1 MATTAFSA
9 TWALLLWI
17 SHTASSARVYPP
29 NEVTLLDSR
38 TVQGE
43 LKWVS
48 SPTEGGWEEVS
59 IMDEKN
65 TPIRTYQVCN
75 VMEPNQNNWLRT
87 DWIARGAAQRIYV
100 EIKFTLRDC
109 NSLPGVMGTCKET
122 FNLYYYESN
131 NDKERYIRENQF
143 IKVDTI
149 AADESF
155 TQVDIGDR
163 IMKLNTEV
171 RDVAVLTRKG
181 FYLAFQDVGACI
193 ALVSVRIFYKKCPL
207 TVRNLAQFPDTTT
220 GTDTSSLV
228 EVRGSCVDNSEE
240 REVPK
245 MYCGADGE
253 WLVPIGSCLCN
264 PGFEERAGACQACKI
279 GFYRALASDA
289 GCSKCPSHSYA
300 LREGSTSCTC
310 DKGYF
315 RSEMDP
321 ASMPCTQPPS
331 APQHLIS
338 NVNETS
344 VNLEWSA
351 PAFSGGRQDLT
362 YNVVCKRCGP
372 DGQRCEP
379 CGVGVHYSPQQLSLR
394 ATRVS
399 INELQA
405 HTNYT
410 FQVWAVNG
418 VTPQN
423 PGPDQ
428 AASVTVTTNQAAP
441 SPVSSIQAKDIT
453 RHGVRLAWQQPE
465 RPNGVILEYEVKY
478 YEKDQNERSYRIMK
492 TASRSAD
499 IKGLSPLTSYVFH
512 VRARTAAGYG
522 EFSAPFEFMTNSVP
536 SPIIGDGTNS
546 TVLLVSVIGSVVLLL
561 IFIAVFVIGRR
572 RSKYSKAKQ
581 ESDEEKHLHPGVRIY
596 VDPFTYEDP
605 NQAVREFAKEIDAS
619 CIKIEKVIGI
629 GEFGEVCS
637 GRLKMP
643 GKREIC
649 VAIKTLKAG
658 YTEKQR
664 RDFLSEAS
672 IMGQFDHPNIIRLE
686 GVVTK
691 CKPVMIITEYM
702 ENGSLDAFLRKNDG
716 RFTVIQLVG
725 ILRGIASGMKYLSDM
740 SYVHRD
746 LAARNILVNSNLVCK
761 VSDFGMSRV
770 LEEDP
775 DAAYTTR
782 EIMGT
787 YQSQGGKIPIRWTAP
802 EAIAYRKF
810 TSASDVWSYGIVMWE
825 VMSYGERPYWD
836 MSNQDVIKAIEE
848 GYRLPPPM
856 DCPISLHQLML
867 DCWQK
872 ERAER
877 PKFSQI
883 VNMLDKLIRNPNTL
897 KRTGGEIP
905 RPNTTLLEPSSPEF
919 SSPLGTVSDWLTAI
933 NMERYRDNF
942 TAAGYTTPEAVVHMT
957 QEDMTRIGIS
967 SAVHQDKILSSA
979 QGMLSQMQQ
988 IQDRMVPV

>member
-1 MATTAFSA
+1 MAAIVRS
-9 TWALLLWI
+9 TWTLVWI
-17 SHTASSARVYPP
+17 STIVSSTRIYPP

-43 LKWVS
+43 LKWVA

-87 DWIARGAAQRIYV
+87 DWIPRGGAQRVYI

-143 IKVDTI
+143 SKIDTI

-171 RDVAVLTRKG
+171 RDVGVLTRKG

-220 GTDTSSLV
+220 GADTSSLV

-253 WLVPIGSCLCN
+253 WLVPIGNCLCN
-264 PGFEERAGACQACKI
+264 PGFEERSGACQACRI
-279 GFYRALASDA
+279 GYYRALATDDS
-289 GCSKCPSHSYA
+289 CSKCPPHSYSVS
-300 LREGSTSCTC
+300 EGSTSCAC
-310 DKGYF
+310 DKGFF
-315 RSEMDP
+315 RAETDP

-331 APQHLIS
+331 APQNLIS

-344 VNLEWSA
+344 VNLEWTA
-351 PAFSGGRQDLT
+351 PASSGGRSDLA

-372 DGQRCEP
+372 GPSPGAPSLCAP
-379 CGVGVHYSPQQLSLR
+379 CGNAVHFSPQQLSLR

-399 INELQA
+399 ITDLQA

-410 FQVWAVNG
+410 FEIWAVNG
-418 VTPQN
+418 VSTQS
-423 PGPDQ
+423 PGPQQ
-428 AASVTVTTNQAAP
+428 AVSVTVTTNQAAP
-441 SPVSSIQAKDIT
+441 SPVTSIQAKDIT
-453 RHGVRLAWQQPE
+453 RHAVSLAWQQPE

-499 IKGLSPLTSYVFH
+499 RL
-512 VRARTAAGYG
+512 
-522 EFSAPFEFMTNSVP
+522 EFMTNSVP
-536 SPIIGDGTNS
+536 SPIIGDGANS
-546 TVLLVSVIGSVVLLL
+546 TVLLVSVIGSVILLI
-561 IFIAVFVIGRR
+561 IFIAVFVISRR

-581 ESDEEKHLHPGVRIY
+581 DSDEEKHLHPGVRIY

-658 YTEKQR
+658 YTDKQR

-775 DAAYTTR
+775 EAAYTTR
-782 EIMGT
+782 EITGT

-802 EAIAYRKF
+802 EAITYRKF
-810 TSASDVWSYGIVMWE
+810 TSAAFTE
-825 VMSYGERPYWD
+825 
-836 MSNQDVIKAIEE
+836 
-848 GYRLPPPM
+848 L
-856 DCPISLHQLML
+856 LTL
-867 DCWQK
+867 
-872 ERAER
+872 
-877 PKFSQI
+877 
-883 VNMLDKLIRNPNTL
+883 PNTA
-897 KRTGGEIP
+897 
-905 RPNTTLLEPSSPEF
+905 LLDPSSPEF
-919 SSPLGTVSDWLTAI
+919 SST
-933 NMERYRDNF
+933 
-942 TAAGYTTPEAVVHMT
+942 EAVVHLT
-957 QEDMTRIGIS
+957 QEDMARIGIS
-967 SAVHQDKILSSA
+967 SAAHQDKILTSLWGQLAKLSCSAVSVDVQHGNSFAPVPSSV
-979 QGMLSQMQQ
+979 Q
-988 IQDRMVPV
+988 

>member
-1 MATTAFSA
+1 MGCESDGRRGDIRTGIVCTCFDKSLPSRISIG
-9 TWALLLWI
+9 LLTSL
-17 SHTASSARVYPP
+17 SFPLSLS
-29 NEVTLLDSR
+29 
-38 TVQGE
+38 Q
-43 LKWVS
+43 
-48 SPTEGGWEEVS
+48 WEEVS

-87 DWIARGAAQRIYV
+87 DWIPRGGAQRVYI

-143 IKVDTI
+143 TKIDTI

-171 RDVAVLTRKG
+171 RDVGILTRKG

-193 ALVSVRIFYKKCPL
+193 ALVSVRILYKKCPL

-220 GTDTSSLV
+220 GADTSSLV

-253 WLVPIGSCLCN
+253 WLVPIGNCLCN
-264 PGFEERAGACQACKI
+264 PGYEEHGGTCQACKI
-279 GFYRALASDA
+279 GYYRALATDDS
-289 GCSKCPSHSYA
+289 CSKCPLHSYSI
-300 LREGSTSCTC
+300 REGSTSCAC
-310 DKGYF
+310 DKGFF
-315 RSEMDP
+315 RSETDP

-344 VNLEWSA
+344 VNLEWTA
-351 PAFSGGRQDLT
+351 PASSGGRQDLA
-362 YNVVCKRCGP
+362 YNVICKLCSS
-372 DGQRCEP
+372 DGQHCQP
-379 CGVGVHYSPQQLSLR
+379 CGKGIHFSPQQLGLR
-394 ATRVS
+394 TTRVS
-399 INELQA
+399 INDLQA

-410 FQVWAVNG
+410 FEIWAVSG
-418 VTPQN
+418 VSKQS
-423 PGPDQ
+423 PGPEQ
-428 AASVTVTTNQAAP
+428 AVSVMVTTNQAAP
-441 SPVSSIQAKDIT
+441 SPVTTIQAKDIT
-453 RHGVRLAWQQPE
+453 RHAVSLAWQQPE

-492 TASRSAD
+492 TSSRNAE

-522 EFSAPFEFMTNSVP
+522 DFSAPFEFMTNS
-536 SPIIGDGTNS
+536 
-546 TVLLVSVIGSVVLLL
+546 
-561 IFIAVFVIGRR
+561 GRFPCA

-581 ESDEEKHLHPGVRIY
+581 DSDEERHLHPGVRIY

-658 YTEKQR
+658 YTDKQR

-782 EIMGT
+782 
-787 YQSQGGKIPIRWTAP
+787 GGKIPIRWTAP
-802 EAIAYRKF
+802 EAITYRKF

-856 DCPISLHQLML
+856 DCPVSLHQLML

-883 VNMLDKLIRNPNTL
+883 VNMLDKLIRNPNSL
-897 KRTGGEIP
+897 KRTGGEIA

-919 SSPLGTVSDWLTAI
+919 TSTLGSVADWLQAI
-933 NMERYRDNF
+933 NMECYRDNF

-957 QEDMTRIGIS
+957 QE
-967 SAVHQDKILSSA
+967 
-979 QGMLSQMQQ
+979 
-988 IQDRMVPV
+988 

>member
-1 MATTAFSA
+1 
-9 TWALLLWI
+9 
-17 SHTASSARVYPP
+17 
-29 NEVTLLDSR
+29 
-38 TVQGE
+38 
-43 LKWVS
+43 
-48 SPTEGGWEEVS
+48 
-59 IMDEKN
+59 MDEKN
-65 TPIRTYQVCN
+65 IPIRTYQVCN

-87 DWIARGAAQRIYV
+87 DWIPRGGAQRVYI

-143 IKVDTI
+143 GKIDTI

-171 RDVAVLTRKG
+171 RDVGALTRKG

-193 ALVSVRIFYKKCPL
+193 ALVSVRVFYKKCPL
-207 TVRNLAQFPDTTT
+207 AVRNLAQFPDTIT
-220 GTDTSSLV
+220 GADTSSLV

-240 REVPK
+240 KEVPK

-253 WLVPIGSCLCN
+253 WLVPIGNCLCN
-264 PGFEERAGACQACKI
+264 PGYEERTAECQADRRGVERGFVKRDGRMYRQRKTDREREKWTAIKWAWTISEGDVMKEKEGLCHLLCAKREAEQTFLAKKSGGDGDEEAGSERHLLKQQVDPTFNSGHFPACKI
-279 GFYRALASDA
+279 GYYRALASDGA
-289 GCSKCPSHSYA
+289 CSKCPLHSYSV
-300 LREGSTSCTC
+300 REGSTSCAC

-315 RSEMDP
+315 RSETDP
-321 ASMPCTQPPS
+321 ASMPCTRPPT
-331 APQHLIS
+331 APLHLIS

-344 VNLEWSA
+344 VNLEWTPPRS
-351 PAFSGGRQDLT
+351 SGGRQDLT

-372 DGQRCEP
+372 DGRRCQP
-379 CGVGVHYSPQQLSLR
+379 CGNGIHFSPQQLSLKG
-394 ATRVS
+394 TRVS

-410 FQVWAVNG
+410 FEVWAVNG
-418 VTPQN
+418 VSPQS
-423 PGPDQ
+423 PGPEQ
-428 AASVTVTTNQAAP
+428 AVSVTVTTNQAAP
-441 SPVSSIQAKDIT
+441 SPVTSIQAKDIT
-453 RHGVRLAWQQPE
+453 RHTISLAWQPPD
-465 RPNGVILEYEVKY
+465 RANGVILEYEVKY
-478 YEKDQNERSYRIMK
+478 YEKDQNERSYRIIK
-492 TASRSAD
+492 TSSRNTD
-499 IKGLSPLTSYVFH
+499 IKGLTPITSYVFH

-522 EFSAPFEFMTNSVP
+522 EFSGPFEFMTNSVP
-536 SPIIGDGTNS
+536 APIIGDGANS
-546 TVLLVSVIGSVVLLL
+546 TVLLVSVVGSVVLLL
-561 IFIAVFVIGRR
+561 ILISAFVISRR

-581 ESDEEKHLHPGVRIY
+581 DSDEEKHLHQGVRIY

-658 YTEKQR
+658 YTDKQR

-672 IMGQFDHPNIIRLE
+672 IMGQFDHPNIIHLE

-770 LEEDP
+770 LEDDP
-775 DAAYTTR
+775 EAAYTTR
-782 EIMGT
+782 LE
-787 YQSQGGKIPIRWTAP
+787 PIKVNLINFP
-802 EAIAYRKF
+802 LLP
-810 TSASDVWSYGIVMWE
+810 SS
-825 VMSYGERPYWD
+825 
-836 MSNQDVIKAIEE
+836 
-848 GYRLPPPM
+848 PPP
-856 DCPISLHQLML
+856 
-867 DCWQK
+867 
-872 ERAER
+872 
-877 PKFSQI
+877 
-883 VNMLDKLIRNPNTL
+883 T
-897 KRTGGEIP
+897 
-905 RPNTTLLEPSSPEF
+905 RPNTTLLEPGSPEA
-919 SSPLGTVSDWLTAI
+919 SSAVGTVEDWLQAI
-933 NMERYRDNF
+933 GMERYSDNF

-957 QEDMTRIGIS
+957 QEDMARIGIS
-967 SAVHQDKILSSA
+967 SAAHQNKILTSV

-988 IQDRMVPV
+988 MQGRMVPV

>member
-1 MATTAFSA
+1 ANSTGTDATSVR
-9 TWALLLWI
+9 ALPSRISIGLLT
-17 SHTASSARVYPP
+17 SLSFPLS
-29 NEVTLLDSR
+29 LS
-38 TVQGE
+38 Q
-43 LKWVS
+43 
-48 SPTEGGWEEVS
+48 WEEVS

-87 DWIARGAAQRIYV
+87 DWIPRGGAQRVYI

-143 IKVDTI
+143 TKIDTI

-171 RDVAVLTRKG
+171 RDVGILTRKG

-193 ALVSVRIFYKKCPL
+193 ALVSVRILYKKCPL

-220 GTDTSSLV
+220 GADTSSLV

-253 WLVPIGSCLCN
+253 WLVPIGNCLCN
-264 PGFEERAGACQACKI
+264 PGYEEHGGTCQACKI
-279 GFYRALASDA
+279 GYYRALATDDS
-289 GCSKCPSHSYA
+289 CSKCPLHSYSI
-300 LREGSTSCTC
+300 REGSTSCAC
-310 DKGYF
+310 DKGFF
-315 RSEMDP
+315 RSETDP

-344 VNLEWSA
+344 VNLEWTA
-351 PAFSGGRQDLT
+351 PASSGGRQDLA
-362 YNVVCKRCGP
+362 YNVICKLCSS
-372 DGQRCEP
+372 DGQHCQP
-379 CGVGVHYSPQQLSLR
+379 CGKGIHFSPQQLGLR
-394 ATRVS
+394 TTRVS
-399 INELQA
+399 INDLQA

-410 FQVWAVNG
+410 FEIWAVSG
-418 VTPQN
+418 VSKQS
-423 PGPDQ
+423 PGPEQ
-428 AASVTVTTNQAAP
+428 AVSVMVTTNQAAP
-441 SPVSSIQAKDIT
+441 SPVTTIQAKDIT
-453 RHGVRLAWQQPE
+453 RHAVSLAWQQPE

-492 TASRSAD
+492 TSSRNAE

-522 EFSAPFEFMTNSVP
+522 DFSAPFEFMTNS
-536 SPIIGDGTNS
+536 
-546 TVLLVSVIGSVVLLL
+546 
-561 IFIAVFVIGRR
+561 GRFPCA

-581 ESDEEKHLHPGVRIY
+581 DSDEERHLHPGVRIY

-658 YTEKQR
+658 YTDKQR

-782 EIMGT
+782 
-787 YQSQGGKIPIRWTAP
+787 GGKIPIRWTAP
-802 EAIAYRKF
+802 EAITYRKF

-856 DCPISLHQLML
+856 DCPVSLHQLML

-883 VNMLDKLIRNPNTL
+883 VNMLDKLIRNPNSL
-897 KRTGGEIP
+897 KRTGGEIA

-919 SSPLGTVSDWLTAI
+919 TSTLGSVADWLQAI
-933 NMERYRDNF
+933 NMECYRDNF

-957 QEDMTRIGIS
+957 QE
-967 SAVHQDKILSSA
+967 
-979 QGMLSQMQQ
+979 
-988 IQDRMVPV
+988 

>member
-1 MATTAFSA
+1 MAGAAVRCALFS
-9 TWALLLWI
+9 LLFGTCYGVTG
-17 SHTASSARVYPP
+17 SRVYPA

-38 TVQGE
+38 SVQGE
-43 LKWVS
+43 LGWIA
-48 SPTEGGWEEVS
+48 SPLEGGWEEVS

-75 VMEPNQNNWLRT
+75 VMEPSQNNWLRT
-87 DWIARGAAQRIYV
+87 DWIPREGAQRVYI

-131 NDKERYIRENQF
+131 NDKERFIRESQF
-143 IKVDTI
+143 AKIDTI

-163 IMKLNTEV
+163 IMKLNTEI
-171 RDVAVLTRKG
+171 RDVGPLSKKG

-193 ALVSVRIFYKKCPL
+193 ALVSVRVFYKKCPL
-207 TVRNLAQFPDTTT
+207 TVRNLAQFPDTVT
-220 GTDTSSLV
+220 GADTSSLV
-228 EVRGSCVDNSEE
+228 EVRGSCVNNSEE
-240 REVPK
+240 KDVPK

-253 WLVPIGSCLCN
+253 WLVPIGNCLCN
-264 PGFEERAGACQACKI
+264 AGYEERNGECQACKI
-279 GFYRALASDA
+279 GYYKALSTDVACA
-289 GCSKCPSHSYA
+289 KCPPHSYSIW
-300 LREGSTSCTC
+300 EGSTSCTC
-310 DKGYF
+310 DRGFF
-315 RSEMDP
+315 RAENDA
-321 ASMPCTQPPS
+321 ASMPCTPPS
-331 APQHLIS
+331 PIAL
-338 NVNETS
+338 
-344 VNLEWSA
+344 
-351 PAFSGGRQDLT
+351 
-362 YNVVCKRCGP
+362 
-372 DGQRCEP
+372 
-379 CGVGVHYSPQQLSLR
+379 
-394 ATRVS
+394 
-399 INELQA
+399 
-405 HTNYT
+405 
-410 FQVWAVNG
+410 
-418 VTPQN
+418 
-423 PGPDQ
+423 
-428 AASVTVTTNQAAP
+428 
-441 SPVSSIQAKDIT
+441 IQAKEIT
-453 RHGVRLAWQQPE
+453 RHSVALAWLEPD

-478 YEKDQNERSYRIMK
+478 YEKDQNERSYRIVK
-492 TASRSAD
+492 TATRNTD
-499 IKGLSPLTSYVFH
+499 IKGLNPLTSYVFH

-522 EFSAPFEFMTNSVP
+522 DFSGPFEFTTNTVP
-536 SPIIGDGTNS
+536 SPIIGDGTNP
-546 TVLLVSVIGSVVLLL
+546 TVLLVSVAGSVVLVVIL
-561 IFIAVFVIGRR
+561 IAAFVISRR

-581 ESDEEKHLHPGVRIY
+581 EADEEKHLNQGVRTY

-619 CIKIEKVIGI
+619 CIKIEKVIGV

-637 GRLKMP
+637 GRLKVP

-658 YTEKQR
+658 YTDKQR

-672 IMGQFDHPNIIRLE
+672 IMGQFDHPNIIHLE

-725 ILRGIASGMKYLSDM
+725 MLRGIGSGMKYLSDM

-770 LEEDP
+770 LEDDP
-775 DAAYTTR
+775 EAAYTTR
-782 EIMGT
+782 
-787 YQSQGGKIPIRWTAP
+787 GGKIPIRWTAP

-856 DCPISLHQLML
+856 DCPIALHQLML

-872 ERAER
+872 ERSDR
-877 PKFSQI
+877 PKFGQI
-883 VNMLDKLIRNPNTL
+883 VNMLDKLIRNPNSL
-897 KRTGGEIP
+897 KRTGAESS
-905 RPNTTLLEPSSPEF
+905 RPNTALLDPSSPEF
-919 SSPLGTVSDWLTAI
+919 SAVVSVGDWLQAI
-933 NMERYRDNF
+933 KMERYKDNF
-942 TAAGYTTPEAVVHMT
+942 TAAGYTTLEAVVHMN
-957 QEDMTRIGIS
+957 QEEKRFCF
-967 SAVHQDKILSSA
+967 Q
-979 QGMLSQMQQ
+979 
-988 IQDRMVPV
+988 

>member
-1 MATTAFSA
+1 MA
-9 TWALLLWI
+9 WILLELI
-17 SHTASSARVYPP
+17 FIAPVLKLGLCVTGSRVYPAS
-29 NEVTLLDSR
+29 EVTLLDSR
-38 TVQGE
+38 SVQGE
-43 LKWVS
+43 LGWVA
-48 SPTEGGWEEVS
+48 SPAESGWEEVS

-75 VMEPNQNNWLRT
+75 VMEPSQNNWLRT
-87 DWIARGAAQRIYV
+87 DWIPSGGAHRIYI

-109 NSLPGVMGTCKET
+109 NSLPGMTGTCKET

-131 NDKERYIRENQF
+131 NDKERYIRESQF
-143 IKVDTI
+143 TKIDTI

-163 IMKLNTEV
+163 IMKLNTEI
-171 RDVAVLTRKG
+171 RDVGPLTRKG

-193 ALVSVRIFYKKCPL
+193 ALVSVRVFFKKCPL
-207 TVRNLAQFPDTTT
+207 TVRNLAQFPDTIT
-220 GTDTSSLV
+220 GADTSSLV
-228 EVRGSCVDNSEE
+228 EVQGSCVNNSEE
-240 REVPK
+240 KDVPK

-253 WLVPIGSCLCN
+253 WLVPIGNCLCN
-264 PGFEERAGACQACKI
+264 AGFEEKNAECEACKI
-279 GFYRALASDA
+279 GYYKALSTDA
-289 GCSKCPSHSYA
+289 TCSNCPLNSYSTQ
-300 LREGSTSCTC
+300 EGSTFCTC
-310 DKGYF
+310 DRGYF
-315 RSEMDP
+315 RAENDP
-321 ASMPCTQPPS
+321 ASMPCTQPPT
-331 APQHLIS
+331 APQNLIS

-344 VNLEWSA
+344 VNLDWR
-351 PAFSGGRQDLT
+351 PPKRNGGRDDIS
-362 YNVVCKRCGP
+362 YNVVCKKCGTDLSRC
-372 DGQRCEP
+372 RP
-379 CGVGVHYSPQQLSLR
+379 CGSGVHFIPQQTGLKNP
-394 ATRVS
+394 RVS
-399 INELQA
+399 ITDLQA

-410 FQVWAVNG
+410 FEVWAING
-418 VTPQN
+418 VSKQN
-423 PGPDQ
+423 PSPLQ
-428 AASVTVTTNQAAP
+428 AVSVTVTTNQAAP
-441 SPVSSIQAKDIT
+441 SAVNVIQAKERT
-453 RHGVRLAWQQPE
+453 RHSISLTWPQPE
-465 RPNGVILEYEVKY
+465 RTNGVILEYEVKY
-478 YEKDQNERSYRIMK
+478 YEKDQNDRSYRIVK
-492 TASRSAD
+492 TATRNAE
-499 IKGLSPLTSYVFH
+499 ITGLNPLTVYVFH

-522 EFSAPFEFMTNSVP
+522 EFSGPFEFMTNTVP
-536 SPIIGDGTNS
+536 SAIIGEGANP
-546 TVLLVSVIGSVVLLL
+546 TVLLVSVAGSVVLLIIL
-561 IFIAVFVIGRR
+561 IAAFVISRR

-581 ESDEEKHLHPGVRIY
+581 DADEEKHLHQGVRTY

-619 CIKIEKVIGI
+619 CIKIEKVIGV

-658 YTEKQR
+658 YTDKQR

-672 IMGQFDHPNIIRLE
+672 IMGQFDHPNIIHLE

-725 ILRGIASGMKYLSDM
+725 MLRGIASGMKYLSDM

-770 LEEDP
+770 LEDDP
-775 DAAYTTR
+775 EAAYTTR
-782 EIMGT
+782 
-787 YQSQGGKIPIRWTAP
+787 GGKIPIRWTAP

-848 GYRLPPPM
+848 GYRLPSPM
-856 DCPISLHQLML
+856 DCPLPLHQLML

-872 ERAER
+872 ERSDR
-877 PKFSQI
+877 PKFGQI
-883 VNMLDKLIRNPNTL
+883 VNMLDKLIRNPNSL
-897 KRTGGEIP
+897 KRIGHESS
-905 RPNTTLLEPSSPEF
+905 RHNTALMDPSSPEC
-919 SSPLGTVSDWLTAI
+919 STVSSVGDWLQVI
-933 NMERYRDNF
+933 KMERYKDNF
-942 TAAGYTTPEAVVHMT
+942 TAAGYTMLEAVLHMT
-957 QEDMTRIGIS
+957 QDDLTRIGVTAAS
-967 SAVHQDKILSSA
+967 HQNTILNSV

-988 IQDRMVPV
+988 MQGRMVPV

>member
-1 MATTAFSA
+1 DKCSHKG
-9 TWALLLWI
+9 LLTSL
-17 SHTASSARVYPP
+17 SFPP
-29 NEVTLLDSR
+29 SLS
-38 TVQGE
+38 Q
-43 LKWVS
+43 
-48 SPTEGGWEEVS
+48 WEEVS

-87 DWIARGAAQRIYV
+87 DWIPRGGAQRVYI

-143 IKVDTI
+143 TKIDTI

-171 RDVAVLTRKG
+171 RDVGILTRKG

-220 GTDTSSLV
+220 GADTSSLV

-253 WLVPIGSCLCN
+253 WLVPIGNCLCN
-264 PGFEERAGACQACKI
+264 PGYEEHGGTCQACKI
-279 GFYRALASDA
+279 GYYRALATDDS
-289 GCSKCPSHSYA
+289 CSKCPLHSYSI
-300 LREGSTSCTC
+300 REGSTSCAC
-310 DKGYF
+310 DKGFF
-315 RSEMDP
+315 RSETDP

-344 VNLEWSA
+344 VNLEWTA
-351 PAFSGGRQDLT
+351 PASSGGRQDLA
-362 YNVVCKRCGP
+362 YNVICKRCNS
-372 DGQRCEP
+372 DGQRCQP
-379 CGVGVHYSPQQLSLR
+379 CGNGIHFSPQQLGLR
-394 ATRVS
+394 TTRVS
-399 INELQA
+399 INDLQA

-410 FQVWAVNG
+410 FEIWAVNG
-418 VTPQN
+418 VSKQS
-423 PGPDQ
+423 PGPEQ
-428 AASVTVTTNQAAP
+428 AVSVKVTTNQAAP
-441 SPVSSIQAKDIT
+441 SPVTTIQAKDIT
-453 RHGVRLAWQQPE
+453 RHAVSLAWQQPE

-492 TASRSAD
+492 TSSRSAE

-522 EFSAPFEFMTNSVP
+522 DFSAPFEFMTNSGRFPCNGKQMLYIHHFVCLSTILP
-536 SPIIGDGTNS
+536 SFSFNLLTCRHLSLCVS
-546 TVLLVSVIGSVVLLL
+546 T
-561 IFIAVFVIGRR
+561 
-572 RSKYSKAKQ
+572 
-581 ESDEEKHLHPGVRIY
+581 GVRIY

-658 YTEKQR
+658 YTDKQR

-782 EIMGT
+782 
-787 YQSQGGKIPIRWTAP
+787 GGKIPIRWTAP
-802 EAIAYRKF
+802 EAITYRKF

-856 DCPISLHQLML
+856 DCPVSLHQLML

-883 VNMLDKLIRNPNTL
+883 VNMLDKLIRNPNSL
-897 KRTGGEIP
+897 KRTGGEIA

-919 SSPLGTVSDWLTAI
+919 TSTLGSVADWLQAI
-933 NMERYRDNF
+933 NMERYGDNF
-942 TAAGYTTPEAVVHMT
+942 TAAGYITPEAVVHMT
-957 QEDMTRIGIS
+957 QE
-967 SAVHQDKILSSA
+967 
-979 QGMLSQMQQ
+979 
-988 IQDRMVPV
+988 

>member
-1 MATTAFSA
+1 MAGIFYFVLFSFLFGICDA
-9 TWALLLWI
+9 VTG
-17 SHTASSARVYPP
+17 SRVYPA

-38 TVQGE
+38 SVQGE
-43 LKWVS
+43 LGWIA
-48 SPTEGGWEEVS
+48 SPLEGGWEEVS

-75 VMEPNQNNWLRT
+75 VMEPSQNNWLRT
-87 DWIARGAAQRIYV
+87 DWITREGAQRVYI

-122 FNLYYYESN
+122 FNLYYYESD
-131 NDKERYIRENQF
+131 NDKERFIRESQF
-143 IKVDTI
+143 AKIDTI

-163 IMKLNTEV
+163 IMKLNTEI
-171 RDVAVLTRKG
+171 RDVGPLSKKG

-193 ALVSVRIFYKKCPL
+193 ALVSVRVFYKKCPL
-207 TVRNLAQFPDTTT
+207 TVRNLAQFPDTIT
-220 GTDTSSLV
+220 GADTSSLV
-228 EVRGSCVDNSEE
+228 EVRGSCVNNSEE
-240 REVPK
+240 KDVPK

-253 WLVPIGSCLCN
+253 WLVPIGNCLCN
-264 PGFEERAGACQACKI
+264 AGHEEWNGECQACKI
-279 GFYRALASDA
+279 GYYKALSTDA
-289 GCSKCPSHSYA
+289 TCAKCPPHSYSVW
-300 LREGSTSCTC
+300 EGATSCTC
-310 DKGYF
+310 DRGFF
-315 RSEMDP
+315 RADNDA
-321 ASMPCTQPPS
+321 ASMPCTPPS
-331 APQHLIS
+331 
-338 NVNETS
+338 
-344 VNLEWSA
+344 
-351 PAFSGGRQDLT
+351 
-362 YNVVCKRCGP
+362 
-372 DGQRCEP
+372 
-379 CGVGVHYSPQQLSLR
+379 
-394 ATRVS
+394 S
-399 INELQA
+399 IAL
-405 HTNYT
+405 
-410 FQVWAVNG
+410 V
-418 VTPQN
+418 
-423 PGPDQ
+423 
-428 AASVTVTTNQAAP
+428 
-441 SPVSSIQAKDIT
+441 QAKEVT
-453 RHGVRLAWQQPE
+453 RYSVALAWLEPD

-478 YEKDQNERSYRIMK
+478 YEKDQNERSYRIVR
-492 TASRSAD
+492 TAARNTD
-499 IKGLSPLTSYVFH
+499 IKGLNPLTSYVFH

-522 EFSAPFEFMTNSVP
+522 DFSEPLEVTTNTVP
-536 SPIIGDGTNS
+536 SRIIGDGANS
-546 TVLLVSVIGSVVLLL
+546 TVLLVSVSGSVVLVVIL
-561 IFIAVFVIGRR
+561 IAAFVISRR

-581 ESDEEKHLHPGVRIY
+581 EADEEKHLNQGVRTY

-619 CIKIEKVIGI
+619 CIKIEKVIGV

-637 GRLKMP
+637 GRLKVP

-658 YTEKQR
+658 YTDKQR

-672 IMGQFDHPNIIRLE
+672 IMGQFDHPNIIHLE

-725 ILRGIASGMKYLSDM
+725 MLRGIGSGMKYLSDM

-770 LEEDP
+770 LEDDP
-775 DAAYTTR
+775 EAAYTTR
-782 EIMGT
+782 
-787 YQSQGGKIPIRWTAP
+787 GGKIPIRWTAP

-856 DCPISLHQLML
+856 DCPIALHQLML

-872 ERAER
+872 ERSDR
-877 PKFSQI
+877 PKFGQI
-883 VNMLDKLIRNPNTL
+883 VNMLDKLIRNPNSL
-897 KRTGGEIP
+897 KRTGTESS
-905 RPNTTLLEPSSPEF
+905 RPNTALLDPSSPEF
-919 SSPLGTVSDWLTAI
+919 SAVVSVGDWLQAI
-933 NMERYRDNF
+933 KMDRYKDNF
-942 TAAGYTTPEAVVHMT
+942 TAAGYTTLEAIVHMN
-957 QEDMTRIGIS
+957 QDDLARIGIT
-967 SAVHQDKILSSA
+967 AVTHQNKILSSVQA
-979 QGMLSQMQQ
+979 MRTQMQQ
-988 IQDRMVPV
+988 IHGRMVPV

>member
-1 MATTAFSA
+1 MAPMAGILLTAFCS
-9 TWALLLWI
+9 LLLGI
-17 SHTASSARVYPP
+17 ATFVSAARIYPP

-38 TVQGE
+38 SVQGE
-43 LKWVS
+43 LGWVAN
-48 SPTEGGWEEVS
+48 PTEGGWEEVS

-65 TPIRTYQVCN
+65 IPIRTYQVCN
-75 VMEPNQNNWLRT
+75 VMEASQNNWLRT
-87 DWIARGAAQRIYV
+87 DWIPRGGAQRVYI

-143 IKVDTI
+143 GKIDTI

-171 RDVAVLTRKG
+171 RDVGALSRKG

-193 ALVSVRIFYKKCPL
+193 ALVSVRVFYKKCPL
-207 TVRNLAQFPDTTT
+207 AVRNLAQFPDTIT
-220 GTDTSSLV
+220 GADTSSLV

-240 REVPK
+240 KEVPK

-253 WLVPIGSCLCN
+253 WLVPIGNCLCN
-264 PGFEERAGACQACKI
+264 PGYEERNAECQACKI
-279 GFYRALASDA
+279 GYYRALATD
-289 GCSKCPSHSYA
+289 GTCSKCPLHSYSV
-300 LREGSTSCTC
+300 REGSTSCVC

-315 RSEMDP
+315 RSETDP
-321 ASMPCTQPPS
+321 ASMPCTRPPS
-331 APQHLIS
+331 APLQLIS

-344 VNLEWSA
+344 VNLEWSV
-351 PAFSGGRQDLT
+351 PRSTGGRQDLT

-372 DGQRCEP
+372 DGRRCQP
-379 CGVGVHYSPQQLSLR
+379 CGNGIHFSPQQLSLKG
-394 ATRVS
+394 TRVS

-410 FQVWAVNG
+410 FEVWAVNG
-418 VTPQN
+418 VSPQS
-423 PGPDQ
+423 PGPEQ
-428 AASVTVTTNQAAP
+428 AVSVTVTTNQAAP

-453 RHGVRLAWQQPE
+453 RHTISLAWQPPD
-465 RPNGVILEYEVKY
+465 RANGVILEYEVKY
-478 YEKDQNERSYRIMK
+478 YEKDQNERSYRIIK
-492 TASRSAD
+492 TSSRNTD
-499 IKGLSPLTSYVFH
+499 IKGLTPLTSYVFH

-522 EFSAPFEFMTNSVP
+522 DFSGPFEFMTNSVP
-536 SPIIGDGTNS
+536 APIIGDGANS
-546 TVLLVSVIGSVVLLL
+546 TVLLVSVVGSVVLLL
-561 IFIAVFVIGRR
+561 ILISAFVISRR

-581 ESDEEKHLHPGVRIY
+581 DSDEEKHLHQGVRIY

-658 YTEKQR
+658 YTDKQR

-672 IMGQFDHPNIIRLE
+672 IMGQFDHPNIIHLE

-770 LEEDP
+770 LEDDP
-775 DAAYTTR
+775 EAAYTTR
-782 EIMGT
+782 
-787 YQSQGGKIPIRWTAP
+787 GGKIPIRWTAP

-836 MSNQDVIKAIEE
+836 MSNQDVIKAIDE

-856 DCPISLHQLML
+856 DCPVALHQLML
-867 DCWQK
+867 DCWQR
-872 ERAER
+872 ERADR
-877 PKFSQI
+877 PKFGQI

-897 KRTGGEIP
+897 KRTGGETAV
-905 RPNTTLLEPSSPEF
+905 RPNTTLLEPGSPEA
-919 SSPLGTVSDWLTAI
+919 SPAVGTVEDWLQAI
-933 NMERYRDNF
+933 GMERYGDNF

-957 QEDMTRIGIS
+957 QEDMARIGIS
-967 SAVHQDKILSSA
+967 SAAHQNKILTSV

-988 IQDRMVPV
+988 MQGRMVPV

>member
-1 MATTAFSA
+1 MALMAGVLFTGTF
-9 TWALLLWI
+9 LVLGI
-17 SHTASSARVYPP
+17 STFVSPARIYPP

-38 TVQGE
+38 SVQGE
-43 LKWVS
+43 LGWVAN
-48 SPTEGGWEEVS
+48 PTEGGWEEVS

-65 TPIRTYQVCN
+65 IPIRTYQVCN

-87 DWIARGAAQRIYV
+87 DWIPRGGAQRVYI

-143 IKVDTI
+143 GKIDTI

-171 RDVAVLTRKG
+171 RDVGALSRKG

-193 ALVSVRIFYKKCPL
+193 ALVSVRVFYKKCPL
-207 TVRNLAQFPDTTT
+207 AVRNLAQFPDTIT
-220 GTDTSSLV
+220 GADTSSLV

-240 REVPK
+240 KEVPK

-253 WLVPIGSCLCN
+253 WLVPIGNCLCN
-264 PGFEERAGACQACKI
+264 PGYDERNAECQACKI
-279 GFYRALASDA
+279 GYFRALATDGS
-289 GCSKCPSHSYA
+289 CSKCPLHSYSV
-300 LREGSTSCTC
+300 REGSTSCVC

-315 RSEMDP
+315 RSETDP
-321 ASMPCTQPPS
+321 PSMPCTRKYAMTRDPR
-331 APQHLIS
+331 
-338 NVNETS
+338 TS
-344 VNLEWSA
+344 VMHAGVQKVGELLRERSIKQTRCRRGCNNTE
-351 PAFSGGRQDLT
+351 GR
-362 YNVVCKRCGP
+362 
-372 DGQRCEP
+372 EE
-379 CGVGVHYSPQQLSLR
+379 
-394 ATRVS
+394 AA
-399 INELQA
+399 QA
-405 HTNYT
+405 V
-410 FQVWAVNG
+410 FPFALMVL
-418 VTPQN
+418 P
-423 PGPDQ
+423 
-428 AASVTVTTNQAAP
+428 AP
-441 SPVSSIQAKDIT
+441 SPVTSIQAKDIT
-453 RHGVRLAWQQPE
+453 RHTISLAWHPPD
-465 RPNGVILEYEVKY
+465 RANGVILEYEVKY
-478 YEKDQNERSYRIMK
+478 YEKDQNERSYRIIK
-492 TASRSAD
+492 TSSRNTD
-499 IKGLSPLTSYVFH
+499 IKSLTPLTSYVFH

-522 EFSAPFEFMTNSVP
+522 EFSGPFEFMTNSVP
-536 SPIIGDGTNS
+536 APIIGDGGTP
-546 TVLLVSVIGSVVLLL
+546 TVLLVSVVGSVVLLIIL
-561 IFIAVFVIGRR
+561 ISAFVISRR

-581 ESDEEKHLHPGVRIY
+581 DSDEEKHLHQGVRIY

-637 GRLKMP
+637 GRLKMA

-658 YTEKQR
+658 YTDKQR

-672 IMGQFDHPNIIRLE
+672 IMGQFDHPNIIHLE

-770 LEEDP
+770 LEDDP
-775 DAAYTTR
+775 EAAYTTR
-782 EIMGT
+782 
-787 YQSQGGKIPIRWTAP
+787 GGKIPIRWTAP

-825 VMSYGERPYWD
+825 VMSYGERPNWD
-836 MSNQDVIKAIEE
+836 MSNQDVIKAIDE

-856 DCPISLHQLML
+856 DCPVAHQLML
-867 DCWQK
+867 DCWQR
-872 ERAER
+872 ERADR
-877 PKFSQI
+877 PKFGQI

-897 KRTGGEIP
+897 KRTGGDTAV
-905 RPNTTLLEPSSPEF
+905 RPNTTLLEPGSPEAA
-919 SSPLGTVSDWLTAI
+919 SAVGTVEDWLQAI
-933 NMERYRDNF
+933 GMERYSDNF

-957 QEDMTRIGIS
+957 QEDMSRIGITL
-967 SAVHQDKILSSA
+967 AAHQNKILTSV
-979 QGMLSQMQQ
+979 QGILSQMQQ
-988 IQDRMVPV
+988 IQGRMVPV

>member
-1 MATTAFSA
+1 MALMAGILFTATSV
-9 TWALLLWI
+9 LLGI
-17 SHTASSARVYPP
+17 STCVSSARIYPP

-38 TVQGE
+38 SVAGE
-43 LKWVS
+43 LGWVAN
-48 SPTEGGWEEVS
+48 PTEGGWEEVS

-65 TPIRTYQVCN
+65 IPIRTYQVCN

-87 DWIARGAAQRIYV
+87 DWIPRVGAQRVYI

-143 IKVDTI
+143 GKIDTV

-171 RDVAVLTRKG
+171 RDVGALTRKG

-193 ALVSVRIFYKKCPL
+193 ALVSVRVFYKKCPL
-207 TVRNLAQFPDTTT
+207 AVRNLAQFPDTTT
-220 GTDTSSLV
+220 GADTSSLV
-228 EVRGSCVDNSEE
+228 EVRGSCVNDSEE
-240 REVPK
+240 RDVPK

-253 WLVPIGSCLCN
+253 WLVPIGNCLCN
-264 PGFEERAGACQACKI
+264 PGFEERNLECQACKI
-279 GFYRALASDA
+279 GYYRALATDGA
-289 GCSKCPSHSYA
+289 CSKCPLHSYSV
-300 LREGSTSCTC
+300 REGSTSCAC

-315 RSEMDP
+315 RSETDP
-321 ASMPCTQPPS
+321 ASMPCTRPPT
-331 APQHLIS
+331 APLHLIS

-344 VNLEWSA
+344 VNLEWST
-351 PAFSGGRQDLT
+351 PLSSGGRQDLS

-372 DGQRCEP
+372 EGTRCQP
-379 CGVGVHYSPQQLSLR
+379 CGNGVHFSPQQLSLR
-394 ATRVS
+394 ATKVS
-399 INELQA
+399 INDLQA

-410 FQVWAVNG
+410 FEIWAVNG
-418 VTPQN
+418 VSQQS
-423 PGPDQ
+423 PGPEQ
-428 AASVTVTTNQAAP
+428 AVSVTVTTNQAAP
-441 SPVSSIQAKDIT
+441 SPVNSIQAKDIT
-453 RHGVRLAWQQPE
+453 RHTISLAWQQPE
-465 RPNGVILEYEVKY
+465 KANGVILEYEVKY
-478 YEKDQNERSYRIMK
+478 YEKDQNERSYRIIK
-492 TASRSAD
+492 TSSRNTD
-499 IKGLSPLTSYVFH
+499 IKGLTPLTSYVFH

-522 EFSAPFEFMTNSVP
+522 EFSAPFQFMTNSVP
-536 SPIIGDGTNS
+536 APIIGDGTNS
-546 TVLLVSVIGSVVLLL
+546 TVLLVSVVGSVVLLL
-561 IFIAVFVIGRR
+561 ILISAFVISRR

-581 ESDEEKHLHPGVRIY
+581 DADEEKHLHQGVRIY
-596 VDPFTYEDP
+596 IDPFTYEDP
-605 NQAVREFAKEIDAS
+605 NQAVREFAKEIDVS

-658 YTEKQR
+658 YTDKQR

-672 IMGQFDHPNIIRLE
+672 IMGQFDHPNIIHLE

-770 LEEDP
+770 LEDDP
-775 DAAYTTR
+775 EAAYTTR
-782 EIMGT
+782 
-787 YQSQGGKIPIRWTAP
+787 GGKIPIRWTAP

-836 MSNQDVIKAIEE
+836 MSNQDVIKAIDE

-856 DCPISLHQLML
+856 DCPVALHQLML
-867 DCWQK
+867 DCWQR
-872 ERAER
+872 ERGDR
-877 PKFSQI
+877 PKFGQI
-883 VNMLDKLIRNPNTL
+883 VNMLDKLIRNPNSL
-897 KRTGGEIP
+897 KRTGGETT
-905 RPNTTLLEPSSPEF
+905 RPSTTLLEPVSPEVA
-919 SSPLGTVSDWLTAI
+919 SALGSVEDWLQAI
-933 NMERYRDNF
+933 GMERYSDNF
-942 TAAGYTTPEAVVHMT
+942 TAAGYTTPEAVEAVIV
-957 QEDMTRIGIS
+957 DMGRIGIS
-967 SAVHQDKILSSA
+967 SAAHQNKILTSV

-988 IQDRMVPV
+988 MQGRMVPV

>member
-1 MATTAFSA
+1 FHCRRTCRPVRKHVAVVSPAA
-9 TWALLLWI
+9 
-17 SHTASSARVYPP
+17 
-29 NEVTLLDSR
+29 VTLLDSR
-38 TVQGE
+38 SVQGE
-43 LKWVS
+43 LGWVA

-87 DWIARGAAQRIYV
+87 DWIARGGAQRVYI

-143 IKVDTI
+143 GKIDTI

-171 RDVAVLTRKG
+171 RDVGALTRKG

-193 ALVSVRIFYKKCPL
+193 ALVSVRVFYKKCPL
-207 TVRNLAQFPDTTT
+207 TVRNLAQFPDTIT
-220 GTDTSSLV
+220 GADTSSLV
-228 EVRGSCVDNSEE
+228 EVRGSCVNNSEE
-240 REVPK
+240 KDVPK

-253 WLVPIGSCLCN
+253 WLVPIGNCLCN
-264 PGFEERAGACQACKI
+264 TGFEERNGECQACKI
-279 GFYRALASDA
+279 GYYRALSTD
-289 GCSKCPSHSYA
+289 GSCSKCPLHSYST
-300 LREGSTSCTC
+300 REGATSCNC

-315 RSEMDP
+315 RAETDP
-321 ASMPCTQPPS
+321 ASMPCTRPPS

-344 VNLEWSA
+344 VNLEWS
-351 PAFSGGRQDLT
+351 PPVSTGGRQDLS
-362 YNVVCKRCGP
+362 YNVVCKRCGADP
-372 DGQRCEP
+372 QRCQP
-379 CGVGVHYSPQQLSLR
+379 CGNGVHFSPQQLNLR
-394 ATRVS
+394 GTRVS
-399 INELQA
+399 ITDLQA

-410 FQVWAVNG
+410 FEIWAVNG
-418 VTPQN
+418 VSKQSPSS
-423 PGPDQ
+423 DQ
-428 AASVTVTTNQAAP
+428 AVSVTVTTNQAAP
-441 SPVSSIQAKDIT
+441 SPVTSIQAKDIT
-453 RHGVRLAWQQPE
+453 RHTVSLSWQEPE

-478 YEKDQNERSYRIMK
+478 YEKDQNERSYRIIK
-492 TASRSAD
+492 TASRNAD
-499 IKGLSPLTSYVFH
+499 IKGLNPLTSYVFH

-522 EFSAPFEFMTNSVP
+522 DFSTPFEFMTNSVP
-536 SPIIGDGTNS
+536 SPVIGDGANP
-546 TVLLVSVIGSVVLLL
+546 TVLLVSVVGSVVLLIIL
-561 IFIAVFVIGRR
+561 ISAFVISRR

-581 ESDEEKHLHPGVRIY
+581 DSDEEKHLHQGVRIY

-658 YTEKQR
+658 YTDKQR

-672 IMGQFDHPNIIRLE
+672 IMGQFDHPNIIHLE

-770 LEEDP
+770 LEDDP
-775 DAAYTTR
+775 EAAYTTR
-782 EIMGT
+782 
-787 YQSQGGKIPIRWTAP
+787 GGKIPIRWTAP

-856 DCPISLHQLML
+856 DCPVALHQLML

-872 ERAER
+872 DRGER

-883 VNMLDKLIRNPNTL
+883 VNMLDKLIRNPNSL
-897 KRTGGEIP
+897 KRTGGETT
-905 RPNTTLLEPSSPEF
+905 RPNTTLLDPSSPEF
-919 SSPLGTVSDWLTAI
+919 SSLGSVADWLQAI
-933 NMERYRDNF
+933 KMERYKDNF
-942 TAAGYTTPEAVVHMT
+942 AAAGYTALEAVVQMT
-957 QEDMTRIGIS
+957 EEDMARIGIS
-967 SAVHQDKILSSA
+967 SAAHQNKILTSV
-979 QGMLSQMQQ
+979 QGMMSQMQQ
-988 IQDRMVPV
+988 IQGRMVPV

>member
-1 MATTAFSA
+1 MVTRKSERSC
-9 TWALLLWI
+9 LLTSL
-17 SHTASSARVYPP
+17 SFPP
-29 NEVTLLDSR
+29 SLS
-38 TVQGE
+38 Q
-43 LKWVS
+43 
-48 SPTEGGWEEVS
+48 WEEVS

-87 DWIARGAAQRIYV
+87 DWIPRGGAQRVYI

-143 IKVDTI
+143 TKIDTI

-171 RDVAVLTRKG
+171 RDVGILTRKG

-220 GTDTSSLV
+220 GADTSSLV

-253 WLVPIGSCLCN
+253 WLVPIGNCLCN
-264 PGFEERAGACQACKI
+264 PGYEEHGGTCQACKI
-279 GFYRALASDA
+279 GYYRALATDDS
-289 GCSKCPSHSYA
+289 CSKCPLHSYSI
-300 LREGSTSCTC
+300 REGSTSCAC
-310 DKGYF
+310 DKGFF
-315 RSEMDP
+315 RSETDP

-344 VNLEWSA
+344 VNLEWTA
-351 PAFSGGRQDLT
+351 PASSGGRQDLA
-362 YNVVCKRCGP
+362 YNVICKRCNS
-372 DGQRCEP
+372 DGQRCQP
-379 CGVGVHYSPQQLSLR
+379 CGNGIHFSPQQLGLR
-394 ATRVS
+394 TTRVS
-399 INELQA
+399 INDLQA

-410 FQVWAVNG
+410 FEIWAVNG
-418 VTPQN
+418 VSKQS
-423 PGPDQ
+423 PGPEQ
-428 AASVTVTTNQAAP
+428 A
-441 SPVSSIQAKDIT
+441 
-453 RHGVRLAWQQPE
+453 
-465 RPNGVILEYEVKY
+465 
-478 YEKDQNERSYRIMK
+478 
-492 TASRSAD
+492 
-499 IKGLSPLTSYVFH
+499 
-512 VRARTAAGYG
+512 
-522 EFSAPFEFMTNSVP
+522 
-536 SPIIGDGTNS
+536 
-546 TVLLVSVIGSVVLLL
+546 VSVKKLVYSQC
-561 IFIAVFVIGRR
+561 GRR
-572 RSKYSKAKQ
+572 QTSQQEREENGKQ
-581 ESDEEKHLHPGVRIY
+581 MLYIHHFVCLSTILPSFSFNLLTCRHLSLCVSTGVRIY

-658 YTEKQR
+658 YTDKQR

-782 EIMGT
+782 
-787 YQSQGGKIPIRWTAP
+787 GGKIPIRWTAP
-802 EAIAYRKF
+802 EAITYRKF

-856 DCPISLHQLML
+856 DCPVSLHQLML

-883 VNMLDKLIRNPNTL
+883 VNMLDKLIRNPNSL
-897 KRTGGEIP
+897 KRTGGEIA

-919 SSPLGTVSDWLTAI
+919 TSTLGSVADWLQAI
-933 NMERYRDNF
+933 NMERYGDNF
-942 TAAGYTTPEAVVHMT
+942 TAAGYITPEAVVHMT
-957 QEDMTRIGIS
+957 QEDMARIGIS
-967 SAVHQDKILSSA
+967 SAAHQDKILNSA

-988 IQDRMVPV
+988 TQDRMVPV

>member
-1 MATTAFSA
+1 
-9 TWALLLWI
+9 
-17 SHTASSARVYPP
+17 
-29 NEVTLLDSR
+29 
-38 TVQGE
+38 
-43 LKWVS
+43 
-48 SPTEGGWEEVS
+48 WEEVS

-75 VMEPNQNNWLRT
+75 VMEPSQNNWLRT
-87 DWIARGAAQRIYV
+87 DWIPREGAQRVYI

-131 NDKERYIRENQF
+131 NDKERFIRESQF
-143 IKVDTI
+143 AKIDTI

-163 IMKLNTEV
+163 IMKLNTEI
-171 RDVAVLTRKG
+171 RDVGPLSKKG

-193 ALVSVRIFYKKCPL
+193 ALVSVRVFYKKCPL
-207 TVRNLAQFPDTTT
+207 TVRNLAQFPDTIT
-220 GTDTSSLV
+220 GADTSSLV
-228 EVRGSCVDNSEE
+228 EVRGSCVNNSEE
-240 REVPK
+240 KDVPK

-253 WLVPIGSCLCN
+253 WLVPIGNCLCN
-264 PGFEERAGACQACKI
+264 AGYEERNGECQACKI
-279 GFYRALASDA
+279 GYYKALSTDVACA
-289 GCSKCPSHSYA
+289 KCPPHSYSIW
-300 LREGSTSCTC
+300 EGSTSCTC
-310 DKGYF
+310 DRGFF
-315 RSEMDP
+315 RAENDA
-321 ASMPCTQPPS
+321 ASMPCTRNRNFKKNALNHLNPLRKKSQKLAPVFQRHRSLSPLSS
-331 APQHLIS
+331 APQLEFSARGWRVCVMGWSGWQDAVPAGPARWVHLGTDWHLPPATALEGIS
-338 NVNETS
+338 SHLVAADLLSETKQIPIS
-344 VNLEWSA
+344 IE
-351 PAFSGGRQDLT
+351 
-362 YNVVCKRCGP
+362 
-372 DGQRCEP
+372 
-379 CGVGVHYSPQQLSLR
+379 R
-394 ATRVS
+394 A
-399 INELQA
+399 
-405 HTNYT
+405 
-410 FQVWAVNG
+410 
-418 VTPQN
+418 
-423 PGPDQ
+423 DK
-428 AASVTVTTNQAAP
+428 P
-441 SPVSSIQAKDIT
+441 SPSPIALIQAKEIT
-453 RHGVRLAWQQPE
+453 RHSVALAWLEPD

-478 YEKDQNERSYRIMK
+478 YEKDQNERSYRIVK
-492 TASRSAD
+492 TASRNTD
-499 IKGLSPLTSYVFH
+499 IKGLNPLTSYVFH

-522 EFSAPFEFMTNSVP
+522 DFSGPFEFTTNTVP
-536 SPIIGDGTNS
+536 SPIIGDGTNP
-546 TVLLVSVIGSVVLLL
+546 TVLLVSVAGSVVLVVIL
-561 IFIAVFVIGRR
+561 IAAFVISRR

-581 ESDEEKHLHPGVRIY
+581 EADEEKHLNQGVRTY

-619 CIKIEKVIGI
+619 CIKIEKVIGV

-637 GRLKMP
+637 GRLKVP

-658 YTEKQR
+658 YTDKQR

-672 IMGQFDHPNIIRLE
+672 IMGQFDHPNIIHLE

-725 ILRGIASGMKYLSDM
+725 MLRGIGSGMKYLSDM

-770 LEEDP
+770 LEDDP
-775 DAAYTTR
+775 EAAYTTR
-782 EIMGT
+782 
-787 YQSQGGKIPIRWTAP
+787 GGKIPIRWTAP

-856 DCPISLHQLML
+856 DCPIALHQLML

-872 ERAER
+872 ERSDR
-877 PKFSQI
+877 PKFGQI
-883 VNMLDKLIRNPNTL
+883 VNMLDKLIRNPNSL
-897 KRTGGEIP
+897 KRTGSESS
-905 RPNTTLLEPSSPEF
+905 RPSTALLDPSSPEF
-919 SSPLGTVSDWLTAI
+919 SAVVSVSDWLQAI
-933 NMERYRDNF
+933 KMERYKDNF
-942 TAAGYTTPEAVVHMT
+942 TAAGYTTLEAVVHMN
-957 QEDMTRIGIS
+957 QDDLARIGIT
-967 SAVHQDKILSSA
+967 AIAHQNKILSSVQA
-979 QGMLSQMQQ
+979 MRTQMQQ
-988 IQDRMVPV
+988 MHGRMVPV

>member
-1 MATTAFSA
+1 MAGILFTVTFLISGISA
-9 TWALLLWI
+9 LG
-17 SHTASSARVYPP
+17 SSARIYPP

-38 TVQGE
+38 AVQGE
-43 LKWVS
+43 LGWVA

-65 TPIRTYQVCN
+65 IPIRTYQVCN

-87 DWIARGAAQRIYV
+87 DWIPRGGAQRVYI

-143 IKVDTI
+143 SKIDTI

-171 RDVAVLTRKG
+171 RDVGALTRKG

-193 ALVSVRIFYKKCPL
+193 ALVSVRVFYKKCPL
-207 TVRNLAQFPDTTT
+207 SVRNLAQFPDTIT
-220 GTDTSSLV
+220 GADTSSLV

-240 REVPK
+240 RDDPK

-253 WLVPIGSCLCN
+253 WLVPIGICLCN
-264 PGFEERAGACQACKI
+264 PGYEERNSECQACKS
-279 GFYRALASDA
+279 GYYRALATDGA
-289 GCSKCPSHSYA
+289 CSKCPLHSYSV
-300 LREGSTSCTC
+300 REGSTSCVC
-310 DKGYF
+310 DKGFF
-315 RSEMDP
+315 RSETDP
-321 ASMPCTQPPS
+321 ASMPCTRPPS
-331 APQHLIS
+331 APVRLIS

-344 VNLEWSA
+344 VNLEWS
-351 PAFSGGRQDLT
+351 PPLSSGGRQDLT
-362 YNVVCKRCGP
+362 YNVVCKSCGSDGRRC
-372 DGQRCEP
+372 QP
-379 CGVGVHYSPQQLSLR
+379 CGNGVHFSPQQLSLKG
-394 ATRVS
+394 TRVS
-399 INELQA
+399 INELKA

-410 FQVWAVNG
+410 FEVWAVNG
-418 VTPQN
+418 VSPQS
-423 PGPDQ
+423 PGPEQ

-441 SPVSSIQAKDIT
+441 SPVTSIQAKDIT
-453 RHGVRLAWQQPE
+453 RHTISLAWQPPE
-465 RPNGVILEYEVKY
+465 RSNGVILEYEVKY
-478 YEKDQNERSYRIMK
+478 YEKDQNERSYRIIK
-492 TASRSAD
+492 TSSRSTD
-499 IKGLSPLTSYVFH
+499 IKSLTPLTSYVFH

-522 EFSAPFEFMTNSVP
+522 EFSGPFEFMTNSVP
-536 SPIIGDGTNS
+536 APIIGDGANS
-546 TVLLVSVIGSVVLLL
+546 TVLLVSVVGSVVLLIIL
-561 IFIAVFVIGRR
+561 ISAFVI
-572 RSKYSKAKQ
+572 S
-581 ESDEEKHLHPGVRIY
+581 VRIY

-629 GEFGEVCS
+629 G
-637 GRLKMP
+637 
-643 GKREIC
+643 KRKQAFCFILFK
-649 VAIKTLKAG
+649 VVL
-658 YTEKQR
+658 TEM
-664 RDFLSEAS
+664 S
-672 IMGQFDHPNIIRLE
+672 IIS
-686 GVVTK
+686 
-691 CKPVMIITEYM
+691 KPVMIITEYM

-770 LEEDP
+770 LEDDP
-775 DAAYTTR
+775 EAAYTTR
-782 EIMGT
+782 
-787 YQSQGGKIPIRWTAP
+787 GGKIPIRWTAP

-810 TSASDVWSYGIVMWE
+810 TSASDVWSYGVVMWE

-836 MSNQDVIKAIEE
+836 MSNQDVIKAIDE

-856 DCPISLHQLML
+856 DCPVALHQLML
-867 DCWQK
+867 DCWQR
-872 ERAER
+872 ERADR
-877 PKFSQI
+877 PKFGQI

-897 KRTGGEIP
+897 KRTGGEAAARVPTSPGHAGLLTHTGAELPSVPPDSLDGVISYDVFK
-905 RPNTTLLEPSSPEF
+905 PNMFLASK
-919 SSPLGTVSDWLTAI
+919 
-933 NMERYRDNF
+933 RDM
-942 TAAGYTTPEAVVHMT
+942 A
-957 QEDMTRIGIS
+957 RIGIS
-967 SAVHQDKILSSA
+967 SAAHQNKILTSV
-979 QGMLSQMQQ
+979 QTMLSQMQH
-988 IQDRMVPV
+988 IQGRMVPV

>member
-1 MATTAFSA
+1 MALMAGILFTATF
-9 TWALLLWI
+9 LVFGI
-17 SHTASSARVYPP
+17 STFVSPARIYPP

-38 TVQGE
+38 SVQGE
-43 LKWVS
+43 LGWVAN
-48 SPTEGGWEEVS
+48 PTEGGWEEVS

-65 TPIRTYQVCN
+65 IPIRTYQVCN

-87 DWIARGAAQRIYV
+87 DWIPRGGAQRVYI

-143 IKVDTI
+143 GKIDTI

-171 RDVAVLTRKG
+171 RDVGALTRKG

-193 ALVSVRIFYKKCPL
+193 ALVSVRVFYKKCPL
-207 TVRNLAQFPDTTT
+207 AVRNLAQFPDTIT
-220 GTDTSSLV
+220 GADTSSLV

-240 REVPK
+240 KEVPK

-253 WLVPIGSCLCN
+253 WLVPIGNCLCN
-264 PGFEERAGACQACKI
+264 PGYEERNAECQACKI
-279 GFYRALASDA
+279 GYYRALATDGS
-289 GCSKCPSHSYA
+289 CSKCPLHSYSV
-300 LREGSTSCTC
+300 REGSTSCVC
-310 DKGYF
+310 DKAYF
-315 RSEMDP
+315 RSETDP
-321 ASMPCTQPPS
+321 ASMPCSRPPS
-331 APQHLIS
+331 APVHLIS

-344 VNLEWSA
+344 VNLEWS
-351 PAFSGGRQDLT
+351 PPRSTGGRQDLT

-372 DGQRCEP
+372 DGRRCQP
-379 CGVGVHYSPQQLSLR
+379 CGNGIHFSPQQLSLKGNK
-394 ATRVS
+394 VS

-410 FQVWAVNG
+410 FEVWAVNG
-418 VTPQN
+418 VSPQS
-423 PGPDQ
+423 PGPEQ
-428 AASVTVTTNQAAP
+428 AVSVTVTTNQA
-441 SPVSSIQAKDIT
+441 
-453 RHGVRLAWQQPE
+453 
-465 RPNGVILEYEVKY
+465 
-478 YEKDQNERSYRIMK
+478 
-492 TASRSAD
+492 
-499 IKGLSPLTSYVFH
+499 
-512 VRARTAAGYG
+512 
-522 EFSAPFEFMTNSVP
+522 VP
-536 SPIIGDGTNS
+536 APIIGDGANS
-546 TVLLVSVIGSVVLLL
+546 TVLLVSVVGSVVLLIIL
-561 IFIAVFVIGRR
+561 ISAFVISRR

-581 ESDEEKHLHPGVRIY
+581 DSDEEKHLHQGVRIY

-658 YTEKQR
+658 YTDKQR

-672 IMGQFDHPNIIRLE
+672 IMGQFDHPNIIHLE

-770 LEEDP
+770 LEDDP
-775 DAAYTTR
+775 EAAYTTR
-782 EIMGT
+782 
-787 YQSQGGKIPIRWTAP
+787 GGKIPIRWTAP

-836 MSNQDVIKAIEE
+836 MSNQDVIKAIDE

-856 DCPISLHQLML
+856 DCPVALHQLML
-867 DCWQK
+867 DCWQR
-872 ERAER
+872 ERADR
-877 PKFSQI
+877 PKFGQI

-897 KRTGGEIP
+897 KRTGGETTV
-905 RPNTTLLEPSSPEF
+905 RPNTTLLEPGSPEA
-919 SSPLGTVSDWLTAI
+919 SSAVGTVEDWLQAI
-933 NMERYRDNF
+933 GMERYSDNF

-957 QEDMTRIGIS
+957 QEDMARIGIS
-967 SAVHQDKILSSA
+967 SAAHQNKILTSV

-988 IQDRMVPV
+988 MQGRMVPV

>member
-1 MATTAFSA
+1 MAGIFYFVLFSFLFGICDA
-9 TWALLLWI
+9 VTG
-17 SHTASSARVYPP
+17 SRVYPA

-38 TVQGE
+38 SVQGE
-43 LKWVS
+43 LGWIA
-48 SPTEGGWEEVS
+48 SPLEGGWEEVS

-75 VMEPNQNNWLRT
+75 VMEPSQNNWLRT
-87 DWIARGAAQRIYV
+87 DWITREGAQRVYI

-122 FNLYYYESN
+122 FNLYYYESD
-131 NDKERYIRENQF
+131 NDKERFIRESQF
-143 IKVDTI
+143 AKIDTI

-163 IMKLNTEV
+163 IMKLNTEI
-171 RDVAVLTRKG
+171 RDVGPLSKKG

-193 ALVSVRIFYKKCPL
+193 ALVSVRVFYKKCPL
-207 TVRNLAQFPDTTT
+207 TVRNLAQFPDTIT
-220 GTDTSSLV
+220 GADTSSLV
-228 EVRGSCVDNSEE
+228 EVRGSCVNNSEE
-240 REVPK
+240 KDVPK

-253 WLVPIGSCLCN
+253 WLVPIGNCLCN
-264 PGFEERAGACQACKI
+264 AGHEEWNGECQACKI
-279 GFYRALASDA
+279 GYYKALSTDA
-289 GCSKCPSHSYA
+289 TCAKCPPHSYSVW
-300 LREGSTSCTC
+300 EGATSCTC
-310 DKGYF
+310 DRGFF
-315 RSEMDP
+315 RADNDA
-321 ASMPCTQPPS
+321 ASMPCTPPS
-331 APQHLIS
+331 
-338 NVNETS
+338 
-344 VNLEWSA
+344 
-351 PAFSGGRQDLT
+351 
-362 YNVVCKRCGP
+362 
-372 DGQRCEP
+372 
-379 CGVGVHYSPQQLSLR
+379 
-394 ATRVS
+394 S
-399 INELQA
+399 IAL
-405 HTNYT
+405 
-410 FQVWAVNG
+410 V
-418 VTPQN
+418 
-423 PGPDQ
+423 
-428 AASVTVTTNQAAP
+428 
-441 SPVSSIQAKDIT
+441 QAKEVT
-453 RHGVRLAWQQPE
+453 RYSVALAWLEPD

-478 YEKDQNERSYRIMK
+478 YEKDQNERSYRIVR
-492 TASRSAD
+492 TAARNTD
-499 IKGLSPLTSYVFH
+499 IKGLNPLTSYVFH

-522 EFSAPFEFMTNSVP
+522 DFSEPLEVTTNTVP
-536 SPIIGDGTNS
+536 SRIIGDGANS
-546 TVLLVSVIGSVVLLL
+546 TVLLVSVSGSVVLVVIL
-561 IFIAVFVIGRR
+561 IAAFVISRR

-581 ESDEEKHLHPGVRIY
+581 EADEEKHLNQGVRTY

-619 CIKIEKVIGI
+619 CIKIEKVIGV

-637 GRLKMP
+637 GRLKVP

-658 YTEKQR
+658 YTDKQR

-672 IMGQFDHPNIIRLE
+672 IMGQFDHPNIIHLE

-725 ILRGIASGMKYLSDM
+725 MLRGIGSGMKYLSDM

-770 LEEDP
+770 LEDDP
-775 DAAYTTR
+775 EAAYTTR
-782 EIMGT
+782 
-787 YQSQGGKIPIRWTAP
+787 GGKIPIRWTAP

-856 DCPISLHQLML
+856 DCPIALHQLML

-872 ERAER
+872 ERSDR
-877 PKFSQI
+877 PKFGQI
-883 VNMLDKLIRNPNTL
+883 VNMLDKLIRNPNSL
-897 KRTGGEIP
+897 KRTGTESS
-905 RPNTTLLEPSSPEF
+905 RPNTALLDPSSSEF
-919 SSPLGTVSDWLTAI
+919 SAVVSVGDWLQAI
-933 NMERYRDNF
+933 KMDRYKDNF
-942 TAAGYTTPEAVVHMT
+942 TAAGYTTLEAVVHMN
-957 QEDMTRIGIS
+957 QDDLARIGIT
-967 SAVHQDKILSSA
+967 AVTHQNKILSSVQA
-979 QGMLSQMQQ
+979 MRTQMQQ
-988 IQDRMVPV
+988 IHGRMVPV